1 MKIETSD
8 LSKILLVFFFF
19 FCDILDID
27 KIGEVFMKE
36 KIKKIVLG
44 YLPGFITGLI
54 VCGGV
59 SVIAMTYFP
68 SNQTTYDNSA
78 SGMAATDVQGAIDE
92 LYNTCFPPK
101 TGGDTILD
109 NTDIVTS
116 GDGLY
121 EDEYEEG
128 KYTYKGANPNN
139 YVTFNNETAGW
150 RIISINSDGT
160 IKIMRDEDINPSNN
174 LAWDSSNSNNWNR
187 PASLNTYL
195 NSTYYNGLNSTAQ
208 SQIVEA
214 TYYAGGVTYDNNDI
228 QDQINDEK
236 STTSNVKVALPT
248 LSEYLR
254 ANSNKEQC
262 GTYSL
267 NNDNYMTCKNSDWMY
282 YSSDYWWTLSPRSD
296 GSSHLFYVSSDGYV
310 NSSHAADTD
319 NAVRPAITLSSEV
332 QITGGIGT
340 ASDPYIL
347 S

>member
-1 MKIETSD
+1 
-8 LSKILLVFFFF
+8 
-19 FCDILDID
+19 
-27 KIGEVFMKE
+27 MKE

-44 YLPGFITGLI
+44 YLPGFIIGII

-59 SVIAMTYFP
+59 SVIAATYFP

-92 LYNTCFPPK
+92 LYNVCFPP
-101 TGGDTILD
+101 TGGDSILD

-121 EDEYEEG
+121 KDEYEDG

-139 YVTFNNETAGW
+139 YITFNNETAGW

-160 IKIMRDEDINPSNN
+160 IKIMRDASIGNI
-174 LAWDSSNSNNWNR
+174 AWDTSNSNNWNR

-195 NSTYYNGLNSTAQ
+195 NNTYYNSLTNAAQ

-214 TYYAGGVTYDNNDI
+214 TYYAGAVTDYNNDM
-228 QDQINDEK
+228 QDQISDEK
-236 STTSNVKVALPT
+236 VTTSKVKVALPT
-248 LSEYLR
+248 LSEYIR

-262 GTYSL
+262 GTFSL
-267 NNDNYMTCKNSDWMY
+267 NNNNYSTCKNSDWMY
-282 YSSDYWWTLSPRSD
+282 DSSLYWWTLSPYS
-296 GSSHLFYVSSDGYV
+296 GSSNHLFYVNSNCNVNSDGIANLTYF
-310 NSSHAADTD
+310 
-319 NAVRPAITLSSEV
+319 AVRPAITLSSEV
-332 QITGGIGT
+332 QITGGTGT
-340 ASDPYIL
+340 ESDPYIL